1 MIADMESGTLK
12 VLATDTAFGYPLAT
26 PEGIVKGD
34 VRNPMLAASR
44 YTDINGRIMLEND
57 VFRAVHDTF
66 GHGMRG
72 NTFGPIGEYNAW
84 LAHKEMYSPDARR
97 IMTTETLGQ
106 NTYTNYGQ
114 HMRDVDGNLIKA
126 GDPNYIRPADR
137 PFAPQKVALMPEEI
151 IDVAGTVVEDAAEL
165 VDSDSLNKV
174 KELANAQPEVV
185 DGIFK
190 SAKKVVGKVFGAAG
204 TVLDPGDLAITTGI
218 SRILPRLGAA
228 AIAPAALAAYV
239 GYELSVLAIDAGQA
253 FNKAIEK
260 QGGQNDF
267 VPSFM
272 GGKTLEGEEPNYI
285 DYDWRQLGKDSWQ
298 EFGEVSDTWSLS
310 WKISEPIIDYA
321 FEQYAT
327 MQESR

>member
-1 MIADMESGTLK
+1 
-12 VLATDTAFGYPLAT
+12 
-26 PEGIVKGD
+26 
-34 VRNPMLAASR
+34 
-44 YTDINGRIMLEND
+44 
-57 VFRAVHDTF
+57 
-66 GHGMRG
+66 
-72 NTFGPIGEYNAW
+72 
-84 LAHKEMYSPDARR
+84 
-97 IMTTETLGQ
+97 
-106 NTYTNYGQ
+106 
-114 HMRDVDGNLIKA
+114 
-126 GDPNYIRPADR
+126 
-137 PFAPQKVALMPEEI
+137 MPEEI
-151 IDVAGTVVEDAAEL
+151 INVASTVVEDAADL

-190 SAKKVVGKVFGAAG
+190 SAKRVVGKAFGAAG

-218 SRILPRLGAA
+218 ARLLPRLGLA

-239 GYELSVLAIDAGQA
+239 GYELAILAIDAGQA
-253 FNKAIEK
+253 FNKAVEK

-272 GGKTLEGEEPNYI
+272 GGKTLEGEEPIYN
-285 DYDWRQLGKDSWQ
+285 DYDWKQLGKDSWQ